1 MYDAIVIGAG
11 AVGCSIARALSRYKG
26 NFAVLEKCDDVCDGT
41 SKANSAISHAGFDA
55 KPGTNKAKMNVLGN
69 EMMSELAKELDF
81 PYLQN
86 GSLVVCTAKQSK
98 DDLKVL
104 YDRGIANGVKGLE
117 IISGERLRGLESH
130 LADDTEAALY
140 APTAGIVCPFQL
152 TIGMAENACTNGV
165 SFYLNTEVKR
175 IIKKGNSFDIETS
188 AGIYATKTI
197 LNAAGL
203 YSDVIHNM
211 LCPQKIKIIPRKGEY
226 FLLDRS
232 AGNYVAHT
240 IFQLPTR
247 MGKGVLV
254 SPTVHGNL
262 IVGPTAL
269 EIEDKDATNTTQDG
283 MDSIRRQCEVSVKNV
298 PLQCTITSF
307 AGIRAHEVGDDFI
320 LGEANGCPGLFDAAG
335 IESPGLT
342 SAPAIG
348 EFLAGQVAEKLG
360 LKKNPEFNPHRKG
373 VVKPNRLSP
382 VEYNALIA
390 KEPAYGRMVCR
401 CEQITEGEIR
411 DAIRRPLGAR
421 SLDAVKRRTRAG
433 MGRCQSGFCSPRVME
448 ILAEEWKVNLTE
460 ITKDGGQSNF
470 LTGVLREQKK
480 GEIGRETL

>member
-11 AVGCSIARALSRYKG
+11 VVGCSIARALSRYKG

-69 EMMSELAKELDF
+69 EMMPALAEELDF

-86 GSLVVCTAKQSK
+86 GSLVVCTAEQSK
-98 DDLKVL
+98 DDLKAL

-117 IISGERLRGLESH
+117 IISGQRLRGMESH
-130 LADDTEAALY
+130 FSDDVEVALY

-152 TIGMAENACTNGV
+152 TIGMAENAYANGV
-165 SFYLNTEVKR
+165 AFHLNTNVKR
-175 IIKKGNSFDIETS
+175 IVKKGDFFEVDTDN
-188 AGIYATKTI
+188 GIYLTKTV

-211 LCPQKIKIIPRKGEY
+211 LCSRKIKIIPRKGEY

-232 AGNYVAHT
+232 TGSYVAHT

-247 MGKGVLV
+247 QGKGVLV

-262 IVGPTAL
+262 IVGPNAL
-269 EIEDKDATNTTQDG
+269 EIEDKNATNTTQEG

-298 PLQCTITSF
+298 PLQGVITSF
-307 AGIRAHEVGDDFI
+307 AGIRAHEVDDDFI
-320 LGEANGCPGLFDAAG
+320 LGEAGDCPGLFDAAG

-348 EFLAGQVAEKLG
+348 ELLAGQAAEKLG
-360 LKKNPEFNPHRKG
+360 LKRNPEFNPHRKG
-373 VVKPNRLSP
+373 IVKPGRLSP
-382 VEYNALIA
+382 AEYNALIA

-411 DAIRRPLGAR
+411 DAVRRPLGAR

-448 ILAEEWKVNLTE
+448 ILAEEWKVDGTK
-460 ITKDGGQSNF
+460 ITKDGGQSSF
-470 LTGVLREQKK
+470 LTGVLRQQKK
-480 GEIGRETL
+480 GENQT